1 MNPILEKTRQE
12 TLAKKPKLVKPIEKT
27 VEAGKKV
34 MYDEQTREMAVQQL
48 SAGSD
53 PESIGSA
60 VAKLAI
66 ILLNQAKG
74 TMPMEVLVPAAT
86 ILLCE
91 ALQFL
96 EDAGSVEVTPDLLD
110 QCTMAMTSALLQA
123 LGATPE
129 QIQGYIDK
137 ARGGAQQSAPAQPA
151 AQPAGGIVSAAQG
164 AA

>member
-1 MNPILEKTRQE
+1 MNPILEKTRAAILDKAQPE
-12 TLAKKPKLVKPIEKT
+12 LRKPIEKT

-34 MYDEQTREMAVQQL
+34 MYDEKTREMAVKQL

-60 VAKLAI
+60 VAKLAA
-66 ILLNQAKG
+66 ILFNQAKG
-74 TMPMEVLVPAAT
+74 AMPMQVLIPAST
-86 ILLCE
+86 VLLCE

-96 EDAGSVEVTPDLLD
+96 EDAGSVQVTPDLLAE
-110 QCTMAMTSALLQA
+110 CTMAMTSAVLQA
-123 LGATPE
+123 FGATTE

-137 ARGGAQQSAPAQPA
+137 AKGGQGAPAGPT
-151 AQPAGGIVSAAQG
+151 AQTSAGIVAGAQG

>member
-1 MNPILEKTRQE
+1 MNPLLEKTKQE
-12 TLAKKPKLVKPIEKT
+12 TLAQKPQLRKPIEKT

-34 MYDEQTREMAVQQL
+34 MYDEKTRDMAVQQL

-60 VAKLAI
+60 VAKLAV

-74 TMPMEVLVPAAT
+74 AMPMEVLIPAST

-96 EDAGSVEVTPDLLD
+96 EDAGSVEVTPDLLAE
-110 QCTMAMTSALLQA
+110 CTMAMTSALLQA

-137 ARGGAQQSAPAQPA
+137 ARGGQQAPAQPA
-151 AQPAGGIVSAAQG
+151 AQPPGGIVAGAQG
-164 AA
+164 AM

>member
-1 MNPILEKTRQE
+1 MNPLLEKTRAAVLSNAKPQ
-12 TLAKKPKLVKPIEKT
+12 LAKPIEKT

-34 MYDEQTREMAVQQL
+34 MYDEKTRDMAVQQL

-60 VAKLAI
+60 VAKLAA
-66 ILLNQAKG
+66 ILFNQTKG
-74 TMPMEVLVPAAT
+74 TMPMQVLIPAAT

-96 EDAGSVEVTPDLLD
+96 EDAEAVEVTPDLLAE
-110 QCTMAMTSALLQA
+110 CTMAMTSAVLQA
-123 LGATPE
+123 FGATPE

-137 ARGGAQQSAPAQPA
+137 AGGGGAARQ
-151 AQPAGGIVSAAQG
+151 AQPAGQPSGGIVAGAQG
-164 AA
+164 AM